1 MKKYISSFVLATAL
15 CAAFTSCEKDGDI
28 IYATGAE
35 SAGIETSAS
44 EIVLDK
50 AHLDALVLSVYW
62 TGNGDITLSDP
73 LVAAPSNAVTNVIQ
87 LSDTEDFGN
96 VVEEPLD
103 GGVFS
108 RQYTCRDLNNLVS
121 RLGLEGGV
129 RSDVFVRVKSYL
141 SNNIPPVY
149 SDVLALHVTPY
160 SVDMTIA
167 FYLNS
172 TQEDTGRILWSPAAD
187 GIYTGFIGASGWE
200 NWWLLEGNN
209 TMWGNDGVIGTAFLM
224 GSSATGLDIWNFW
237 YPEYAGCYYTVANTQ
252 TKEWTALLVQELN
265 ISGDLTG
272 SMTFNRVSNTWTYTF
287 NAASAGTINVSLA
300 GNGLQYN
307 MATGTDNTL
316 AIATPVG
323 FGGTSDAVTFGQTA
337 SAIAVEVPAAGETTL
352 TLDLSDPRAWT
363 LKAGEGAAAP
373 VEVIPEM
380 IYLPGIVDPWT
391 FEQSLRLYSE
401 DSQSYAGIHY
411 TESAWGY
418 QVAVEYHNW
427 DDVYK
432 VDPGADPMGGSLVF
446 QGPENVPS
454 ITPAGIY
461 VFDISIA
468 NLKYKVLP
476 INTLSYAGANNVW
489 DLTPLT
495 PTDDPCVFTCEFV
508 KTENAQYGVQIVV
521 DDWVA
526 KFGGNGNPGEICYEH
541 DGFHGDEEF
550 EDGTTLILTVDMAK
564 GTYSYSKK

>member
-96 VVEEPLD
+96 VVEETLD

-265 ISGDLTG
+265 ISGD
-272 SMTFNRVSNTWTYTF
+272 Y
-287 NAASAGTINVSLA
+287 
-300 GNGLQYN
+300 
-307 MATGTDNTL
+307 
-316 AIATPVG
+316 
-323 FGGTSDAVTFGQTA
+323 
-337 SAIAVEVPAAGETTL
+337 
-352 TLDLSDPRAWT
+352 LDLYIQCSLGRYNQRISRRQRS
-363 LKAGEGAAAP
+363 P
-373 VEVIPEM
+373 VQHGYRYRQYSGHRNPC
-380 IYLPGIVDPWT
+380 W
-391 FEQSLRLYSE
+391 LRRY
-401 DSQSYAGIHY
+401 I
-411 TESAWGY
+411 
-418 QVAVEYHNW
+418 
-427 DDVYK
+427 
-432 VDPGADPMGGSLVF
+432 
-446 QGPENVPS
+446 
-454 ITPAGIY
+454 
-461 VFDISIA
+461 
-468 NLKYKVLP
+468 
-476 INTLSYAGANNVW
+476 
-489 DLTPLT
+489 
-495 PTDDPCVFTCEFV
+495 
-508 KTENAQYGVQIVV
+508 
-521 DDWVA
+521 
-526 KFGGNGNPGEICYEH
+526 
-541 DGFHGDEEF
+541 
-550 EDGTTLILTVDMAK
+550 
-564 GTYSYSKK
+564 